1 MATSPALPPQLD
13 FSPPPLV
20 SICHR
25 KTPLLATAGNGH
37 VTGHLA
43 RETATTTAVA
53 KRENNS
59 IASDSAPPHR
69 SPPPPPLPPLL
80 PPTTTSST
88 SPTHLSS
95 LPPPSCPHL
104 ARHRFTVSAAR
115 TSTVRPCALHW
126 HRSGTRTRTALAP
139 HAPHSRTPT
148 RPLHAHRLTY
158 IAHPPRLHHL
168 KTTPTNLV

>member
-1 MATSPALPPQLD
+1 MAASPPVPPQLD

-25 KTPLLATAGNGH
+25 KTPLLATASNGH

-80 PPTTTSST
+80 PP
-88 SPTHLSS
+88 LL
-95 LPPPSCPHL
+95 LPPLPLPPISHPFLPHRAPTSRGTVLPSRLHALAPCGPAHCTGTAVALALAPHS
-104 ARHRFTVSAAR
+104 HRT
-115 TSTVRPCALHW
+115 H
-126 HRSGTRTRTALAP
+126 RTRTALPLA
-139 HAPHSRTPT
+139 HCTPT
-148 RPLHAHRLTY
+148 ASL
-158 IAHPPRLHHL
+158 I
-168 KTTPTNLV
+168 